1 MSHQDNGAEKL
12 ALHPGSDPPPAGQS
26 SGSAAVAKA
35 FLALPCTRV
44 GLPCVMQEPIAPNLS
59 RNNQLCLQSP
69 ALGSKAE
76 VLNLWVVAPLGADD
90 PFTGVAQDHRKA
102 RYLHY
107 DS

>member
-1 MSHQDNGAEKL
+1 MAEKL
-12 ALHPGSDPPPAGQS
+12 ALHLSSDPPPAGQS
-26 SGSAAVAKA
+26 SGSDI
-35 FLALPCTRV
+35 ALHRV
-44 GLPCVMQEPIAPNLS
+44 GLPCVMQEPTAPNLS

-69 ALGSKAE
+69 ALGPKAE

>member
-1 MSHQDNGAEKL
+1 MSLQDNGAEKL
-12 ALHPGSDPPPAGQS
+12 ALHPSSDPPPAGQS
-26 SGSAAVAKA
+26 SGSVAVAKG
-35 FLALPCTRV
+35 FLT
-44 GLPCVMQEPIAPNLS
+44 LPCVMQEPTAPNLS

-76 VLNLWVVAPLGADD
+76 VLNLWVVALLGVDD